1 MFTAN
6 YRDPE
11 NEGAPHDND
20 LLRYA
25 RRLRAAIHLL
35 PPNRVAERE
44 ALEFAAEV
52 LEDLGGPPPPK
63 PPRRA

>member
-1 MFTAN
+1 MFTAC
-6 YRDPE
+6 YRDPA
-11 NEGAPHDND
+11 NEGTPRDND
-20 LLRYA
+20 LLRHA

-35 PPNRVAERE
+35 PAHRVAERE

-52 LEDLGGPPPPK
+52 LEDLGGPPPPA